1 MCALPACVPCLPH
14 PADATIVQA
23 SFTASQ
29 PLSAVQ
35 QLVSQLALEPVA
47 PALYLYTTPP
57 KTVLKDPTATLYQ
70 LKLVPAAHLYVGCEH
85 KRLKAPAAA
94 AVAGGVLSVPFTVLF
109 QNASCC
115 PRSWWL
121 SAPCC
126 VCNCAMRKLGLLQ
139 CLDSPHVLG
148 AALLNR
154 CLLPLLLHAHRLQE
168 TATQGLS

>member
-1 MCALPACVPCLPH
+1 MQNALRTPCAHAAASQRARSPALCPVVN

-35 QLVSQLALEPVA
+35 QLVSQFALDAVA

-94 AVAGGVLSVPFTVLF
+94 AVAGGCSLSF
-109 QNASCC
+109 A
-115 PRSWWL
+115 
-121 SAPCC
+121 AP
-126 VCNCAMRKLGLLQ
+126 
-139 CLDSPHVLG
+139 S
-148 AALLNR
+148 
-154 CLLPLLLHAHRLQE
+154 
-168 TATQGLS
+168 